1 MTLTIYLLFPPKIAA
16 SLTPEEDT
24 NRVALQQ
31 KWSQQ
36 NNYIISVLG
45 ISASANMTPQE
56 VVFQQCLEPDYSVH
70 YHTCSYVHWRSVFT
84 RPW

>member
-36 NNYIISVLG
+36 NNYISVLG

-70 YHTCSYVHWRSVFT
+70 YHTCSSVHWRSVFT